1 MSNSFQLNNITRK
14 KNSYKLYLN
23 KKKDEMNK
31 YLFVPTNKILI
42 LVACHTNTKLKFETI
57 KKTIQFLSF
66 DNATIS
72 VANTKELE
80 FNEDM
85 NEYCK
90 NKNISYHET
99 ENYKT
104 YDFGKWLYLLNNLDY
119 SSYESI
125 FFINDSFIVLSPI
138 HFFIHLS
145 IKSNVELYGYN
156 DSTQCAYHYQSYLF
170 SIKKNA
176 IPKFINMI
184 HEKIPIIQNQQD
196 VINEYELKMI
206 HYFTH
211 DCFLKIGN
219 IPFHKEQNIFFTSD
233 YLYTILLN
241 MKLLPFVKIKRIT

>member
-1 MSNSFQLNNITRK
+1 MNMSSKIT
-14 KNSYKLYLN
+14 SDIVYLN
-23 KKKDEMNK
+23 KKKHEMNK
-31 YLFVPTNKILI
+31 YLFVPNNKILI
-42 LVACHTNTKLKFETI
+42 LVACHTNTELKFETI
-57 KKTIQFLSF
+57 KKTIEFLSF
-66 DNATIS
+66 TNATIS

-80 FNEDM
+80 FSENMSKFCE
-85 NEYCK
+85 
-90 NKNISYHET
+90 NKRIPYFET

-104 YDFGKWLYLLNNLDY
+104 YDFGKWLYLLDKLDY
-119 SSYESI
+119 SYYESI
-125 FFINDSFIVLSPI
+125 FFINDSFIMLSPI
-138 HFFIHLS
+138 NYFINLS
-145 IKSNVELYGYN
+145 IKSESELYGYN
-156 DSTQCAYHYQSYLF
+156 DSTQSAYHYQSYLF

-184 HEKIPIIQNQQD
+184 HEKIPIIQDQQD
-196 VINEYELKMI
+196 VINEYELKMT